1 MYEQEQKKKKKG
13 KPISPR
19 KRRGLMVEGKKGK
32 EEAIFLSSNT
42 SSQREQVEK
51 HIQSDP

>member
-1 MYEQEQKKKKKG
+1 MNKNKKKNRG